1 MENFS
6 VCRGTILSLAFL
18 LLQGCAAS
26 GILGALSS
34 TVTPGVSASLQVGD
48 DKLEVKDATVGKRE
62 ESKVESK
69 VEGVNAQ
76 REAKIDNSSQ
86 KKDQKTEI
94 SEVKG
99 NVEVNQGPS
108 NYVLGFL
115 GLGWVLLAALFTYSF
130 VRRGHE

>member
-1 MENFS
+1 MEMFS
-6 VCRGTILSLAFL
+6 YSRVFATIVVLLCLS
-18 LLQGCAAS
+18 GCAAS

-48 DKLEVKDATVGKRE
+48 DKLEVKDATIGKRE

-108 NYVLGFL
+108 NYILGFL
-115 GLGWVLLAALFTYSF
+115 GLGWVILAILFM
-130 VRRGHE
+130 VNMRRGHV

>member
-1 MENFS
+1 MEMYCYKRS
-6 VCRGTILSLAFL
+6 IALGLAFL

-48 DKLEVKDATVGKRE
+48 DKLEVKDATIGKRE

-115 GLGWVLLAALFTYSF
+115 GMGWALLAALFIYSF
-130 VRRGHE
+130 VRNRN

>member
-1 MENFS
+1 MEMFCYKR
-6 VCRGTILSLAFL
+6 VFTTIVASL

-34 TVTPGVSASLQVGD
+34 TVTPGVSASLQIGD
-48 DKLEVKDATVGKRE
+48 DKLEVKDATIGKRE

-115 GLGWVLLAALFTYSF
+115 GLGWVILAILFM
-130 VRRGHE
+130 VNMRRGHV

>member
-1 MENFS
+1 MEMFCYKR
-6 VCRGTILSLAFL
+6 VFTTIVASL

-48 DKLEVKDATVGKRE
+48 DKLEVKGATIGKRE

-76 REAKIDNSSQ
+76 REAKIDNSSK

-130 VRRGHE
+130 VRNRN

>member
-1 MENFS
+1 MEMFCYKR
-6 VCRGTILSLAFL
+6 VFTTIVASL

-34 TVTPGVSASLQVGD
+34 TVTPGVSASLQIGD
-48 DKLEVKDATVGKRE
+48 DKLEVKGATIGKRE

-69 VEGVNAQ
+69 VEGINAQ

-130 VRRGHE
+130 VRNRN

>member
-1 MENFS
+1 MEMFCYKR
-6 VCRGTILSLAFL
+6 VFTTIVASL

-34 TVTPGVSASLQVGD
+34 TVTPGVSASLQIGD

-115 GLGWVLLAALFTYSF
+115 GFGWVILAVLFM
-130 VRRGHE
+130 VNMRRGHE

>member
-1 MENFS
+1 MEMFCYKR
-6 VCRGTILSLAFL
+6 VFTTIVASL

-34 TVTPGVSASLQVGD
+34 TVTPGVSASLQIGD
-48 DKLEVKDATVGKRE
+48 DKLEVKDATIGKRE

>member
-1 MENFS
+1 MEMFCYKR
-6 VCRGTILSLAFL
+6 VFTTIVASL

-48 DKLEVKDATVGKRE
+48 DKLEVKDATIGKRE

-130 VRRGHE
+130 VRNRN

>member
-1 MENFS
+1 MEMFCYKR
-6 VCRGTILSLAFL
+6 VFTTIVASL

-115 GLGWVLLAALFTYSF
+115 GLGWVILAILFM
-130 VRRGHE
+130 VNMRRGHV

>member
-1 MENFS
+1 MEMFCYKR
-6 VCRGTILSLAFL
+6 VFTTIVASL

-115 GLGWVLLAALFTYSF
+115 GFGWVILAVLFM
-130 VRRGHE
+130 VNMRRGHE

>member
-1 MENFS
+1 MEMFS
-6 VCRGTILSLAFL
+6 YSRVFATIVVLLCLS
-18 LLQGCAAS
+18 GCAAS

-48 DKLEVKDATVGKRE
+48 DKLEVKDATIGKRE

-115 GLGWVLLAALFTYSF
+115 GLGWVILAILFM
-130 VRRGHE
+130 VNMRRGHV